1 MRCDIGYTFNDAAA
15 LKARQSGKSREVHP
29 AAMRKYEE
37 WRHLIKDRGVSPV
50 EAARQVGKLR
60 IEKLTGNMCSIRL
73 THVHRV
79 LFLLM
84 GSKLPSIPSGTLLKY
99 LISIT

>member
-1 MRCDIGYTFNDAAA
+1 MGYTFNDDAA

-29 AAMRKYEE
+29 AAIKKYEE
-37 WRHLIKDRGVSPV
+37 WRHLIKERGMSPV

-60 IEKLTGNMCSIRL
+60 IEKLTGSMCSIRL

-79 LFLLM
+79 LFSVD
-84 GSKLPSIPSGTLLKY
+84 GQQ
-99 LISIT
+99 ITVHAIGGHY